1 MTPLSYNSNYEIVQ
15 GAGYV
20 AILSEMIHD
29 ARVIPTDGRPHLPSS
44 IRQWNGDGRGHWEG
58 DRLVV
63 ETTNFTDKTFAYGV
77 GCGPHGSAPT
87 RTSARSA
94 RSRRTTTTCRSWATG

>member
-29 ARVIPTDGRPHLPSS
+29 ARVIPTDGRPHLPSN

-77 GCGPHGSAPT
+77 GWP
-87 RTSARSA
+87 
-94 RSRRTTTTCRSWATG
+94 SRFRADENLRGGALHPGGCQYHRLSVHSR